1 MCFLFWKIILSLIIA
16 KGKFFF
22 LKPMK
27 FKKMW
32 MLEIDIFCTCAK
44 KLMLSIFFLLQWSD
58 VL

>member
-1 MCFLFWKIILSLIIA
+1 MCFLFWKIILSLIIL

-32 MLEIDIFCTCAK
+32 MLEIDIFCPRGK
-44 KLMLSIFFLLQWSD
+44 KLMLSIFSLLQYSGAA
-58 VL
+58 